1 MLHINE
7 ETARCLLCY
16 NAPCGEKAARAIRA
30 ARFDNLWEAVRLFN
44 ALSEEELTRAEN
56 ACIHYDRPVRIKD
69 LAKAVTSQPLP
80 DSEITENELPSLEIN
95 FCDMVCENPFFL
107 ASSAICTNYD
117 MVARALEAGWAGVF
131 YKTISKQ
138 TIREVSPRFD
148 AVHKEGTPFVGFRN
162 MEQLSENPYNVDFD
176 ILHRLKQN
184 YPSKRIIASIMGQ
197 TEEEWIELAKM
208 AEQAGC
214 DAVELNFSCP
224 QMRLTGLG
232 SDIGQNPELIL
243 FYTSYVRDAVSIPV
257 IPKMTPNITSMSS
270 PALACFY
277 AGAAGIS
284 AINTIK
290 SITMSRDAEVLGK
303 MADCNGRPAEP
314 LRKAASPLAVLITAI
329 GVSYFL
335 QNSALLIFGSDPKMF
350 TSVVPFQ
357 SVTIGSFSIPGTT
370 IVSITVSIILVAAL
384 QTFINKT
391 KPGQAMLACSQ
402 DRDAASLM
410 GISVNG
416 TITLTF
422 AIGSAMAA
430 IAGVLLCSAYPTLS
444 PTTGAMPGIKAFVA
458 AVFGGIGS
466 IPGAMIGGL
475 VLGVIE
481 ILSRA
486 YISSQLSDAIVFS
499 VLIIVLLVKPTGLFG
514 KVIQEKV

>member
-1 MLHINE
+1 MVSFFTHLINGLSLGSIYAIIAIGYTMVYGIAKMLNFAHGDVIMIGAFMAY
-7 ETARCLLCY
+7 TIISTMGLPTPL
-16 NAPCGEKAARAIRA
+16 GIIGAI
-30 ARFDNLWEAVRLFN
+30 V
-44 ALSEEELTRAEN
+44 
-56 ACIHYDRPVRIKD
+56 
-69 LAKAVTSQPLP
+69 
-80 DSEITENELPSLEIN
+80 
-95 FCDMVCENPFFL
+95 
-107 ASSAICTNYD
+107 ICTCLGI
-117 MVARALEAGWAGVF
+117 VIEKIA
-131 YKTISKQ
+131 YK
-138 TIREVSPRFD
+138 
-148 AVHKEGTPFVGFRN
+148 
-162 MEQLSENPYNVDFD
+162 
-176 ILHRLKQN
+176 
-184 YPSKRIIASIMGQ
+184 
-197 TEEEWIELAKM
+197 
-208 AEQAGC
+208 
-214 DAVELNFSCP
+214 
-224 QMRLTGLG
+224 
-232 SDIGQNPELIL
+232 
-243 FYTSYVRDAVSIPV
+243 
-257 IPKMTPNITSMSS
+257 
-270 PALACFY
+270 
-277 AGAAGIS
+277 
-284 AINTIK
+284 
-290 SITMSRDAEVLGK
+290 
-303 MADCNGRPAEP
+303 P

-466 IPGAMIGGL
+466 IPGAMVGGL

>member
-1 MLHINE
+1 MVSFFTHLINGLSLGSIYAIIAIGYTMVYGIAKMLNFAHGDVIMIGAFMAY
-7 ETARCLLCY
+7 TIISTMGLPTPL
-16 NAPCGEKAARAIRA
+16 GIIGAI
-30 ARFDNLWEAVRLFN
+30 V
-44 ALSEEELTRAEN
+44 
-56 ACIHYDRPVRIKD
+56 
-69 LAKAVTSQPLP
+69 
-80 DSEITENELPSLEIN
+80 
-95 FCDMVCENPFFL
+95 
-107 ASSAICTNYD
+107 ICTCLGI
-117 MVARALEAGWAGVF
+117 VIEKIA
-131 YKTISKQ
+131 YK
-138 TIREVSPRFD
+138 
-148 AVHKEGTPFVGFRN
+148 
-162 MEQLSENPYNVDFD
+162 
-176 ILHRLKQN
+176 
-184 YPSKRIIASIMGQ
+184 
-197 TEEEWIELAKM
+197 
-208 AEQAGC
+208 
-214 DAVELNFSCP
+214 
-224 QMRLTGLG
+224 
-232 SDIGQNPELIL
+232 
-243 FYTSYVRDAVSIPV
+243 
-257 IPKMTPNITSMSS
+257 
-270 PALACFY
+270 
-277 AGAAGIS
+277 
-284 AINTIK
+284 
-290 SITMSRDAEVLGK
+290 
-303 MADCNGRPAEP
+303 P

-370 IVSITVSIILVAAL
+370 IVSITVSIVLVAAL

-466 IPGAMIGGL
+466 IPGAMVGGL